1 MKFEELT
8 KLKNKLASY
17 RPMDKA
23 TLNILKEH
31 DRIEQVYSSTA
42 IEGNTITAS
51 ETKMILEKGITISGK
66 SMKEHLEIVNLNSA
80 IDYVED
86 LVRGNEPLNESNLK
100 QIHFLVYNNTS
111 KYDMK
116 DVAGVYRK
124 VDVQI
129 LGSEHKP
136 PSAYL
141 VQDEMDNFFKWTEEN
156 KNKLHPIEFASL
168 AHLKFVTI
176 HPFIDGNGRVARLL
190 MNLALTSNGYPPIAI
205 KPDGESRTRYNKSLE
220 HAQVTGDASDFIQ
233 IVYDLSKEKLDFM
246 LRNLET
252 YNNLNK
258 QRSKEIN
265 NENER

>member
-1 MKFEELT
+1 MNFEELT
-8 KLKNKLASY
+8 RLKNELSSH
-17 RPMDKA
+17 RPMDTA

-66 SMKEHLEIVNLNSA
+66 SMIEHLEIVNLNSA

-141 VQDEMDNFFKWTEEN
+141 VQEEMDNFFKWMEKS
-156 KNKLHPIEFASL
+156 KNKLHPIEFAAL

-190 MNLALTSNGYPPIAI
+190 MNFALTSNGYPPIAI
-205 KPDGESRTRYNKSLE
+205 KPDGDSRTRYNKSLE
-220 HAQVTGDASDFIQ
+220 HAQVKGDPNDFVK
-233 IVYDLSKEKLDFM
+233 IVYDLSKEKLNFM
-246 LRNLET
+246 IKNLET
-252 YNNLNK
+252 YNSL
-258 QRSKEIN
+258 SKKKVRKNSEY
-265 NENER
+265 ER

>member
-1 MKFEELT
+1 MKFNEITELNKKLT
-8 KLKNKLASY
+8 KF

-23 TLNILKEH
+23 SLNVLKEH
-31 DRIEQVYSSTA
+31 DRIEQIYSSTA
-42 IEGNTITAS
+42 LEGNTITAS

-66 SMKEHLEIVNLNSA
+66 SMREHLEIVNLNGA

-141 VQDEMDNFFKWTEEN
+141 VQDEMDDFFKWVEVN
-156 KNKLHPIEFASL
+156 KDKLHPIEYASQV
-168 AHLKFVTI
+168 HLKFVTI

-190 MNLALTSNGYPPIAI
+190 MNFALTSKGYPPIAI
-205 KPDGESRTRYNKSLE
+205 KPDNESRTRYNKALE
-220 HAQVTGDASDFIQ
+220 HAQVTGDSSDFTD
-233 IVYDLSKEKLDFM
+233 IVYELSKEKLTSM

-252 YNNLNK
+252 YNDLNK
-258 QRSKEIN
+258 QKSKIN
-265 NENER
+265 NELER

>member
-1 MKFEELT
+1 
-8 KLKNKLASY
+8 
-17 RPMDKA
+17 MDKA

-86 LVRGNEPLNESNLK
+86 LVRGNEPLSESNLK

-116 DVAGVYRK
+116 DVSGVYRK

-141 VQDEMDNFFKWTEEN
+141 VQEEIDYFFKWTEEY
-156 KNKLHPIEFASL
+156 KNKLHPIEFA
-168 AHLKFVTI
+168 
-176 HPFIDGNGRVARLL
+176 
-190 MNLALTSNGYPPIAI
+190 
-205 KPDGESRTRYNKSLE
+205 
-220 HAQVTGDASDFIQ
+220 
-233 IVYDLSKEKLDFM
+233 
-246 LRNLET
+246 
-252 YNNLNK
+252 
-258 QRSKEIN
+258 
-265 NENER
+265 